1 VEEGVIPGGGVAFI
15 RAQQRLDKVELE
27 GERQFGLKIV
37 KKALEEPIRWIAN
50 NAGYDGS
57 IVIEK
62 VKNGKGNYGFD
73 ASKEVYVDDMMDAGI
88 IDPTK
93 VARTALQNA
102 ASVASLLLTT
112 DAMIA
117 EKPKEKAPYPP
128 MPPGG
133 GMGDMY

>member
-1 VEEGVIPGGGVAFI
+1 MLLNRRLLLLGCVLISMTFAAQPAPAWEAKTHRALHDKAVTEGIAGLFP
-15 RAQQRLDKVELE
+15 LDKYLKE
-27 GERQFGLKIV
+27 QFL
-37 KKALEEPIRWIAN
+37 LTN
-50 NAGYDGS
+50 
-57 IVIEK
+57 
-62 VKNGKGNYGFD
+62 
-73 ASKEVYVDDMMDAGI
+73 GI

-117 EKPKEKAPYPP
+117 EKPKEKAPFPP

-133 GMGDMY
+133 GGMGDMY

>member
-1 VEEGVIPGGGVAFI
+1 VV
-15 RAQQRLDKVELE
+15 
-27 GERQFGLKIV
+27 
-37 KKALEEPIRWIAN
+37 
-50 NAGYDGS
+50 
-57 IVIEK
+57 EK

-73 ASKEVYVDDMMDAGI
+73 AAKEVYVDDMMAAGI
-88 IDPTK
+88 MDPTK

-117 EKPKEKAPYPP
+117 EKPKEKASFPP

-133 GMGDMY
+133 GGMGDMY